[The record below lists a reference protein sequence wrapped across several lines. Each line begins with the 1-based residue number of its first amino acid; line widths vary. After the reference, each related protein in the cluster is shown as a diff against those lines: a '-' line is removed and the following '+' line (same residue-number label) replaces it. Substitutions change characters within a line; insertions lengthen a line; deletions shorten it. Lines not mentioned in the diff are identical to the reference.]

1 MEGFNI
7 FWDNELDVYQSYTY
21 NLEFFVVNQQEAQ
34 SYLKYENQ
42 PEMLLDVVN
51 DGPKSEHKKITIA
64 KTGTSAELVITDLQ
78 LEVQVMVRLA

>member
-1 MEGFNI
+1 M

-42 PEMLLDVVN
+42 PEMLQDVVN
-51 DGPKSEHKKITIA
+51 DAWPHHEYKK
-64 KTGTSAELVITDLQ
+64 
-78 LEVQVMVRLA
+78 

>member
-1 MEGFNI
+1 M

-42 PEMLLDVVN
+42 PEMLQDVVN
-51 DGPKSEHKKITIA
+51 DALSIRSTKNNYCSNWSKYRIKH
-64 KTGTSAELVITDLQ
+64 S
-78 LEVQVMVRLA
+78 

>member
-1 MEGFNI
+1 MENRNM

-42 PEMLLDVVN
+42 PKAQDVVN
-51 DGPKSEHKKITIA
+51 DLHRSTKNNYCSNW
-64 KTGTSAELVITDLQ
+64 
-78 LEVQVMVRLA
+78 